1 MLKRRLHA
9 GLSLLRMLQAEP
21 ERKEGRRDGQWEEVG
36 TKGESG
42 LGRGKKERVC
52 LLRKSLKAS
61 VCVRVTESL
70 RGHDSSLSRAREEV
84 G

>member
-1 MLKRRLHA
+1 MLVCRSSVCRCCRLSRRGKRA
-9 GLSLLRMLQAEP
+9 GGTANGKRPGQ
-21 ERKEGRRDGQWEEVG
+21 KEKVAWG
-36 TKGESG
+36 GE
-42 LGRGKKERVC
+42 KKERVC